1 MGVLSILLLFD
12 GFWLYF
18 RYFSK
23 VFVSVSGFVL
33 VGFRILEI
41 FSNFLAVIENVF
53 CVIGSICANFQA
65 FLVTQL
71 LSRIFWLF

>member
-1 MGVLSILLLFD
+1 MLSILLLFD

-33 VGFRILEI
+33 VRFRILEM
-41 FSNFLAVIENVF
+41 FSNFLVVIEDVF
-53 CVIGSICANFQA
+53 CVIGSFCVNFQS
-65 FLVTQL
+65 FL
-71 LSRIFWLF
+71 LSRLVSRIFGLF